1 MIREGVPITE
11 NNVTRY
17 LYIAVL
23 VVAGEMVFG
32 LPFHTARFFRPTV
45 LEVFGLTNTQLG
57 YVFAIYGAIAMASY
71 FPGGAIADRFAARTL
86 LSLSLFATGLGGL
99 YMATLPGLVGVSI
112 VYGFWGFTTIFL
124 FWGALIRA
132 TREWG
137 GKTSQGTAFG
147 ILEAGRGIMAA
158 LFATLAVTAL
168 AMVMPDNAAEATAAE
183 RQAGMRAV
191 YLIYSAAAFGAGALA
206 WLAIPPPDDRVPSRR
221 NPFPNML
228 VVIRQPI
235 VWAQAA
241 VIVCAYS
248 CFKATDFY
256 SQYAVIALGMDEV
269 EGARLASY
277 GAYLRPIAALLAGV
291 IADRVNA
298 TRAIGVTFLVLG
310 LVYLVLSASL
320 PGSVSILI
328 IYANLVI
335 SLFAVFS
342 LRGIYFALLQ
352 ETHTPRYITGAAV
365 GMISFIGYTPE
376 IFFAWV
382 AGVILDAAPGVQG
395 FLNLFRLLAISAA
408 CGIGVVWWLLSLKRR
423 QQA

>member
-1 MIREGVPITE
+1 
-11 NNVTRY
+11 
-17 LYIAVL
+17 
-23 VVAGEMVFG
+23 MVFG

-45 LEVFGLTNTQLG
+45 LEVFGLTNTELG

-86 LSLSLFATGLGGL
+86 LSLSLLATGLGGL
-99 YMATLPGLVGVSI
+99 YMATLPELLGISI

-147 ILEAGRGIMAA
+147 ILEAGRGIVAA

-168 AMVMPDNAAEATAAE
+168 ATLMPDNAAEATDAE

-191 YLIYSAAAFGAGALA
+191 YLIYSAAAFGAGLLA
-206 WLAIPPPDDRVPSRR
+206 WFAIPPPEDTAPVRR

-228 VVIRQPI
+228 LVLRQPI

-241 VIVCAYS
+241 VIICAYS

-277 GAYLRPIAALLAGV
+277 GAYLRPVAALLAGV

-298 TRAIGVTFLVLG
+298 TRAIGVTFLVLA
-310 LVYLVLSASL
+310 LVYLVLASAV
-320 PGSVSILI
+320 PGSVSLVI
-328 IYANLVI
+328 IYANIVI

-352 ETHTPRYITGAAV
+352 ETRTPRYITGAAV
-365 GMISFIGYTPE
+365 GMISFVGYTPE

-382 AGVILDAAPGVQG
+382 AGVILDAAPGVPG
-395 FLNLFRLLAISAA
+395 FLNLFRFLAITAA
-408 CGIGVVWWLLSLKRR
+408 CGILVVWWLLSLKRR
-423 QQA
+423 QEA

>member
-1 MIREGVPITE
+1 VIRESVPITE

-45 LEVFGLTNTQLG
+45 LEVFGLSNTQLG
-57 YVFAIYGAIAMASY
+57 YVFAIYGAVAMASY
-71 FPGGAIADRFAARTL
+71 FPGGALADRFSGRAL
-86 LSLSLFATGLGGL
+86 LCASLFATGLGGL
-99 YMATLPGLVGVSI
+99 YMATLPGFVGVSV

-124 FWGALIRA
+124 LWGALIRT

-137 GKTSQGTAFG
+137 GQSSQGMAFG
-147 ILEAGRGIMAA
+147 TLEAGRGVVAA
-158 LFATLAVTAL
+158 VFATLAVTAL
-168 AMVMPDNAAEATAAE
+168 ATVMPDDAAQASEAE
-183 RQAGMRAV
+183 RQAGLRTI

-206 WLAIPPPDDRVPSRR
+206 WFALPAASGSATTRH

-228 VVIRQPI
+228 VVIRRPI

-277 GAYLRPIAALLAGV
+277 GAYLRPVAAIVAGV
-291 IADRVNA
+291 VADRVNA
-298 TRAIGVTFLVLG
+298 TRAIGVIFLLLA
-310 LVYLVLSASL
+310 LVYIVLSASL
-320 PGSVSILI
+320 PDTTSVVI

-352 ETHTPRYITGAAV
+352 ETRTPRSITGAAV
-365 GMISFIGYTPE
+365 GMISFVGFTPE
-376 IFFAWV
+376 IFLAWI
-382 AGVILDAAPGVQG
+382 AGVILDAAPGVPG
-395 FLNLFRLLAISAA
+395 FLNLFRFLAITAG
-408 CGIGVVWWLLSLKRR
+408 CGILVVWWLLTLKRR
-423 QQA
+423 QRG

>member
-1 MIREGVPITE
+1 
-11 NNVTRY
+11 
-17 LYIAVL
+17 
-23 VVAGEMVFG
+23 MVFG

-86 LSLSLFATGLGGL
+86 LSLSLFATGLGGF
-99 YMATLPGLVGVSI
+99 YMATLPDLLGVSI

-168 AMVMPDNAAEATAAE
+168 AMVMPDDAAQATAAE

-191 YLIYSAAAFGAGALA
+191 YLIYSAAAFGAGTLA
-206 WLAIPPPDDRVPSRR
+206 WFAIPRPDDTVSSRR

-228 VVIRQPI
+228 VVIRRPI

-277 GAYLRPIAALLAGV
+277 GAYLRPIAALAAGV
-291 IADRVNA
+291 IADRINA
-298 TRAIGVTFLVLG
+298 TRAIGVIFLVLAF
-310 LVYLVLSASL
+310 VYVVLSTAL
-320 PGSVSILI
+320 PGGVSILV

-352 ETHTPRYITGAAV
+352 ETRTPRYVTGAAV
-365 GMISFIGYTPE
+365 GMVSFVGYTPE
-376 IFFAWV
+376 IFFAWI

-395 FLNLFRLLAISAA
+395 FLNLFRLLMITAV
-408 CGIGVVWWLLSLKRR
+408 CGILVVCWLLWLKRR
-423 QQA
+423 QQVRRGFL